1 MLLCASIVEFFSHKI
16 NYIDKNI
23 GNEFELTVVFP
34 NCDPPTAK
42 KVEKVQTE
50 Y

>member
-1 MLLCASIVEFFSHKI
+1 MNSIDE
-16 NYIDKNI
+16 NI
-23 GNEFELTVVFP
+23 ENEFELTVVFP

-42 KVEKVQTE
+42 NVEKVQTE